1 MKWFRD
7 KTVTTRVQPDRA
19 RPEPTTV
26 PAVGGAPD
34 SSMFR
39 DVIDDLP
46 DLVCHFLPDSTLLY
60 VNKAYARFAG
70 GEPESLVGK
79 RFLDLISGDNR
90 GLVAQALRSI
100 QALTPGRPVAINEH
114 RSNNAQGEARWHEWT
129 DRALFATGSRP
140 SSFFSI
146 GRDVTEHRQSVQQ
159 VNDLGRL
166 MQDQAR
172 ELARLASDTDEWS
185 LSATVRTAAEF
196 VRSLEAHTDDI
207 GRMADAIRA
216 IAEQTNLLALNATI
230 EAARA
235 GEHGRGFG
243 VVAAEV
249 KSLAGSTTDS
259 LATIGNLTTELRGD
273 VAGVTEALSRIE
285 SSTVR
290 LRQSASE
297 LTDVAGIA

>member
-1 MKWFRD
+1 
-7 KTVTTRVQPDRA
+7 
-19 RPEPTTV
+19 
-26 PAVGGAPD
+26 
-34 SSMFR
+34 
-39 DVIDDLP
+39 
-46 DLVCHFLPDSTLLY
+46 
-60 VNKAYARFAG
+60 
-70 GEPESLVGK
+70 
-79 RFLDLISGDNR
+79 
-90 GLVAQALRSI
+90 
-100 QALTPGRPVAINEH
+100 
-114 RSNNAQGEARWHEWT
+114 
-129 DRALFATGSRP
+129 
-140 SSFFSI
+140 
-146 GRDVTEHRQSVQQ
+146 VQQ
-159 VNDLGRL
+159 VNELGQL
-166 MQDQAR
+166 MQNQAR
-172 ELARLASDTDEWS
+172 ELARLASDSDEWS

-207 GRMADAIRA
+207 GRMADAIRT

-259 LATIGNLTTELRGD
+259 LATIGNLTTELRSD